1 MSPPAR
7 TLLLLLSLSFL
18 LVPITPARAQGGGR
32 DGRFGAVEAFWDPQA
47 AAEAGVA
54 WDRILFYWSQLQPNG
69 PGDWNTL
76 HVPDEWLQSAQAG
89 GREVV
94 GLLKNTPPWAAAGD
108 VITEGSPPRGLE
120 LPISDP
126 GNLWATFVARVVT
139 HYAPRGVHRWIVWN
153 EPDISPG
160 VYGEEWG
167 GSVEEYYRLLQVAYQ
182 VIKGI
187 DPSAQ
192 VHLAGLTYWH
202 DPGWLRRFLAVA
214 TADPEGAASGYY
226 FDVVS
231 LHIYFQT
238 DSVDYIVNETRA
250 ALNAH
255 GISKPIW
262 INETNAPPDS
272 DPLWP
277 IFRPRWPVDLR
288 EQASFILQAHALGLA
303 AGAQRI
309 AVYKLIDAGLPP
321 GGEPFGLLRP
331 DHSRRPAFVAY
342 QLVTQHYAGTTSAR
356 VTRDPLWVQATL
368 DRGGRTTRV
377 LWARTGQPVALRLPA
392 LATEALLVDQEGGIQ
407 GLAPVGGFYELAL
420 APARCVD
427 AQAGCFIGGPTLL
440 LIEDAPAENLVP
452 PIPVETATP
461 MPVETATPMPVET
474 ATPISEPTI
483 AVTVTQPVTVPTT
496 QPAPPPSPTL
506 TPTLTPTQVPTST
519 PTPSPTTRAPL
530 PTPPPTEPPP
540 SPTPTATLT
549 PFPAVIASPSA
560 IAVPAAQPYPTARS
574 DTPAGSDAL
583 SFWGHWLGL
592 LTLAVAGGLAGFAL
606 WRARTR

>member
-1 MSPPAR
+1 MSLLGRA
-7 TLLLLLSLSFL
+7 LLLASSLCLILGS
-18 LVPITPARAQGGGR
+18 ITPAAAQDGGR

-54 WDRILFYWSQLQPNG
+54 WERILFYWSQLQPNG
-69 PGDWNTL
+69 PDDWNTL
-76 HVPDEWLQSAQAG
+76 HVPDEWLQWAQAG

-108 VITEGSPPRGLE
+108 VATEASPPRGLG

-126 GNLWATFVARVVT
+126 GNLWATFAARVVA
-139 HYAPRGVHRWIVWN
+139 HYAPRGVHRWIIWN

-182 VIKGI
+182 VIKQV
-187 DPSAQ
+187 DPTAQ
-192 VHLAGLTYWH
+192 IHLAGLTFWH
-202 DPGWLRRFLAVA
+202 DPGWLRRFLVVA
-214 TADPEGAASGYY
+214 TADPEAAANGYF

-238 DSVDYIVNETRA
+238 DTVDYIVNEARA
-250 ALNAH
+250 ALNAY

-277 IFRPRWPVDLR
+277 VTRPRWRVDLR

-342 QLVTQHYAGTTSAR
+342 QLVTRHFAGTLSAR
-356 VTRDPLWVQATL
+356 VARDPLWAQVTL
-368 DRGGRTTRV
+368 NRGERTTRV
-377 LWARTGQPVALRLPA
+377 LWARTNQPVTLHVPA
-392 LATEALLVDQEGGIQ
+392 LAGEALLVDQEGTTQ
-407 GLAPVGGFYELAL
+407 VLLAVDGFYELAL
-420 APARCVD
+420 PAARCVD
-427 AQAGCFIGGPTLL
+427 AQAGCFIGGPTFLL
-440 LIEDAPAENLVP
+440 LENAPAADLVV
-452 PIPVETATP
+452 PIPVET
-461 MPVETATPMPVET
+461 V
-474 ATPISEPTI
+474 TPIPEPTAAI
-483 AVTVTQPVTVPTT
+483 TVTQAVAAPTT
-496 QPAPPPSPTL
+496 QP
-506 TPTLTPTQVPTST
+506 TS
-519 PTPSPTTRAPL
+519 
-530 PTPPPTEPPP
+530 PP
-540 SPTPTATLT
+540 SPTPASDPTPVPTDTPTRLPTTPAPSPTQPASSPTA
-549 PFPAVIASPSA
+549 VSSA
-560 IAVPAAQPYPTARS
+560 TPAAVVGPSPPATAIPAIVAYPTGPS
-574 DTPAGSDAL
+574 NSQDGSGRL
-583 SFWGHWLGL
+583 SSPRQWLGL
-592 LTLAVAGGLAGFAL
+592 LALAAAAALAGFAL
-606 WRARTR
+606 RRSRAR

>member
-1 MSPPAR
+1 VRFPR
-7 TLLLLLSLSFL
+7 ILHG
-18 LVPITPARAQGGGR
+18 LVLVGVVALAAGSASVFARAPLAQEGGR
-32 DGRFGAVEAFWDPQA
+32 DSRFGAVEAFWDPQA

-54 WDRILFYWSQLQPNG
+54 WERVLFYWSQLQPNG
-69 PGDWNTL
+69 PDDWNTL
-76 HVPDEWLQSAQAG
+76 HVPDEWLQWAQAG

-94 GLLKNTPPWAAAGD
+94 GLLKNTPPWAAAGE
-108 VITEGSPPRGLE
+108 VMSEATPPRGLE

-126 GNLWATFVARVVT
+126 GNLWATFVARVVA

-167 GSVEEYYRLLQVAYQ
+167 GSVEDYYRLLKVAYQ
-182 VIKGI
+182 VIKQV
-187 DPSAQ
+187 DPAAQ
-192 VHLAGLTYWH
+192 VHLAGLTFWH

-214 TADPEGAASGYY
+214 TADPEGAANGYF

-238 DSVDYIVNETRA
+238 DTVDYIVNEARA

-255 GISKPIW
+255 GMSKPIW

-277 IFRPRWPVDLR
+277 VTRPRWRVDLR

-342 QLVTQHYAGTTSAR
+342 QMVTEYFAGTVSAR
-356 VTRDPLWVQATL
+356 VTRDPLWAQVTL
-368 DRGGRTTRV
+368 NRGGRTTRV
-377 LWARTGQPVALRLPA
+377 LWARTDQPVALRVPA
-392 LATEALLVDQEGGIQ
+392 LAAEALLVDQEANSQAIPAIE
-407 GLAPVGGFYELAL
+407 GLFELAL
-420 APARCVD
+420 PPARCVD

-440 LIEDAPAENLVP
+440 LIEDAPAEDMAA
-452 PIPVETATP
+452 PIA
-461 MPVETATPMPVET
+461 MGT
-474 ATPISEPTI
+474 ATPIPEPTTAI
-483 AVTVTQPVTVPTT
+483 TVTQAVTVPATLPVS
-496 QPAPPPSPTL
+496 APSPVL
-506 TPTLTPTQVPTST
+506 TPTPTAIPTRTPAPL
-519 PTPSPTTRAPL
+519 PTTRAPTL
-530 PTPPPTEPPP
+530 TAPPPTEPAP
-540 SPTPTATLT
+540 SPTAAATPIPVAVVSPSPLPTAVPTAL
-549 PFPAVIASPSA
+549 PDPAAGLGSPSGS
-560 IAVPAAQPYPTARS
+560 ARS
-574 DTPAGSDAL
+574 SSPGQ
-583 SFWGHWLGL
+583 WLGL
-592 LTLAVAGGLAGFAL
+592 LALFAAAGLAGFAL